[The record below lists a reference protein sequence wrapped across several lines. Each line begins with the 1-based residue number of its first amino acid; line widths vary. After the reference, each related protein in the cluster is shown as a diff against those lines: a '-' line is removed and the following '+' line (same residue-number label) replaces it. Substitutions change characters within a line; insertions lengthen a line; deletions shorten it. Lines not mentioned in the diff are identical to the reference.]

1 MKQSIIKCFVSAV
14 AIALLAGCASN
25 RGGAEMAAAAASA
38 KQIVPAPGMNKINV
52 TVVLDDKRPVMQQ
65 IRYGSSNIERPE
77 QYFNNTINLVGYTID
92 YLSKA
97 RLFKTVSTTKAPGN
111 YTLKLVWKSA
121 HLNLNGWIPFVIRF
135 QNHMTIDMILM
146 DPAGKTVWSYML
158 DGFVVNTPSSFRIFS
173 SHRCDIFQEKV
184 LEEHYPAAL
193 SDMCTKLN
201 GKLK

>member
-1 MKQSIIKCFVSAV
+1 
-14 AIALLAGCASN
+14 
-25 RGGAEMAAAAASA
+25 
-38 KQIVPAPGMNKINV
+38 
-52 TVVLDDKRPVMQQ
+52 MQQ
-65 IRYGSSNIERPE
+65 VRYGSSNVERPE

-111 YTLKLVWKSA
+111 YTLKLVWTSS

-135 QNHMTIDMILM
+135 QNHMTVDMIFM
-146 DPAGKTVWSYML
+146 DPAGKVLWKYLM
-158 DGFVVNTPSSFRIFS
+158 DGFVVNTPSSFRVFS

-184 LEEHYPAAL
+184 LEENYPAAL
-193 SDMCTKLN
+193 SDMCSKLN